1 MYTGPKKMYMYG
13 QGRHREVATGVRGFY
28 EILEHGVL
36 VFAYR
41 RTRAR
46 NMGPSLEDG
55 IRGRR

>member
-1 MYTGPKKMYMYG
+1 MYMYG